1 MTIIKKETYEEHE
14 LRAAYLAAHLQQ
26 MAKAMHV
33 AWDYLT
39 AIINISLMML
49 DNGYSAATAY
59 ETGASYIRA
68 LSSPHNTGTKSA

>member
-1 MTIIKKETYEEHE
+1 LK
-14 LRAAYLAAHLQQ
+14 LQQ
-26 MAKAMHV
+26 LAKAAHV

-49 DNGYSAATAY
+49 DNGHSAATAY

-68 LSSPHNTGTKSA
+68 LSSPHDPGTTSA